1 MACFSSQSHLHWTVK
16 SPKRGKGMGG
26 DHKAHIPELYTNCQ
40 AVESKK
46 QRETNQ
52 LATKTKKKTLSH
64 KAGCL
69 IDHTMNPVTVLFTG
83 KKKPVSSCG
92 VSQP

>member
-1 MACFSSQSHLHWTVK
+1 MQQRCLKKACFSSQSHLHWTVK

-52 LATKTKKKTLSH
+52 LATKTKKKLSPT
-64 KAGCL
+64 KQ
-69 IDHTMNPVTVLFTG
+69 DV
-83 KKKPVSSCG
+83 
-92 VSQP
+92 